1 MRPQCL
7 QDAEVRA
14 RMIYVRDLTRVFES
28 GSQDVLAVDHV
39 SFHVKPGEVY
49 GLLGPNG
56 AGKTTTLRMI
66 LGLLKPSSGDAEV
79 EGFLVSTHPDE
90 IKRRVGLVSTSAGLY
105 QWLTPRE
112 ILTFFADVYGVPAL
126 QAADQVEKLSR
137 LFGLSA
143 FMDRRSATL
152 STGQKQ
158 RVNLARSL
166 IHDPPVML
174 MDEPTR
180 GLDVVGS
187 KVIFDYIDL
196 LRDEGKSVIVS
207 THRLDEAELLCD
219 RFGLLH
225 NGKKDYEG
233 TLAELQQCTSCQTL
247 TQIFLQLLDA
257 PVENANQVPA
267 AHRELI

>member
-1 MRPQCL
+1 
-7 QDAEVRA
+7 
-14 RMIYVRDLTRVFES
+14 MIRVQNLTRIFEA
-28 GSQDVLAVDHV
+28 GKQDVLAVDHI
-39 SFHVKPGEVY
+39 SFAVETGEVY

-66 LGLLKPSSGDAEV
+66 LGLLKPTSGDAEV
-79 EGFLVSTHPDE
+79 EGFRVSTHPDE

-112 ILTFFADVYGVPAL
+112 ILSFFADVYGVSAA
-126 QAADQVEKLSR
+126 QAEDRIARLSELFR
-137 LFGLSA
+137 LSEFL
-143 FMDRRSATL
+143 DRRSATL

-187 KVIFDYIDL
+187 KVIFDYIDH
-196 LRDEGKSVIVS
+196 LRDQGKAVIVC
-207 THRLDEAELLCD
+207 THRLDEAEQLCD
-219 RFGLLH
+219 RFGLL
-225 NGKKDYEG
+225 Y
-233 TLAELQQCTSCQTL
+233 
-247 TQIFLQLLDA
+247 
-257 PVENANQVPA
+257 
-267 AHRELI
+267 